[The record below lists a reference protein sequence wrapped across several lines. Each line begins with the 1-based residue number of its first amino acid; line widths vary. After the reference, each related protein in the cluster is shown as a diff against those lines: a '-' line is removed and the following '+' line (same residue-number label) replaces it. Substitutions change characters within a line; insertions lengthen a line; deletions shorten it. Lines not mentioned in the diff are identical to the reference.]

1 LLWSDGSWKVFRQPS
16 KTGKVF
22 RLVFSDLDFCI
33 FSLDYLF
40 NSYNKATMNENDKD
54 ILEIIGSGIGC
65 LFLTLLFFWGFI
77 AICVWGINQIIK

>member
-1 LLWSDGSWKVFRQPS
+1 
-16 KTGKVF
+16 
-22 RLVFSDLDFCI
+22 
-33 FSLDYLF
+33 
-40 NSYNKATMNENDKD
+40 MNENDKD